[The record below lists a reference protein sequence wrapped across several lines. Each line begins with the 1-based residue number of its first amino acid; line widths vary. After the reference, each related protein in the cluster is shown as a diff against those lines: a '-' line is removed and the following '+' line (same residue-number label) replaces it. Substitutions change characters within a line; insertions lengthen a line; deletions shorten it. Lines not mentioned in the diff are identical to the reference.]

1 MKIVNLTGSDLLYKV
16 QSNNKYSNDYYR
28 NFYEYDKDNIL
39 ALYYKEINP
48 KELRNYKETWINY
61 NKILR

>member
-1 MKIVNLTGSDLLYKV
+1 MKIVNLTG
-16 QSNNKYSNDYYR
+16 
-28 NFYEYDKDNIL
+28 I
-39 ALYYKEINP
+39 ALYNNYPVGTLIP